1 MLQGLR
7 VALAATVLAVFLHA
21 SAASPAR
28 AELPAEM
35 VGKIEAAMQHDTK
48 AAVIAALQG
57 LFAANSSLASEIAA
71 AAVEFNPGLSRAC
84 ALAAAR
90 AVPNRIFEVVKA
102 MVAEAPEH
110 ANDVIDGVYE
120 ALPGISNLVAAVAA
134 EAAVGS
140 SAGPAG
146 DPVSSPGDTSDD
158 GGGDD
163 QGSPR

>member
-7 VALAATVLAVFLHA
+7 VALAATILAAFLHT

-28 AELPAEM
+28 AEISAEM
-35 VGKIEAAMQHDTK
+35 LGKIEAAVQHDTI
-48 AAVIAALQG
+48 AAVVAALQG
-57 LFAANSSLASEIAA
+57 LFAANPSLAPEIAA

-90 AVPNRIFEVVKA
+90 AAPNQIFEVVKA
-102 MVAEAPEH
+102 MVGEAPEH
-110 ANDVIDGVYE
+110 ANDVIDGVSE

-140 SAGPAG
+140 SAGPAS
-146 DPVSSPGDTSDD
+146 DPFSSADETAED
-158 GGGDD
+158 GGDD
-163 QGSPR
+163 RGSPR